1 MKGSFMVYLSSRQPT
16 NTNRRNKMTTT
27 KQTDHNEEIDFSIFQ
42 FPKLAQAVVDQMGG
56 EESFLEKWEDITNHG
71 ISGGF
76 SGFIYYNE
84 TNQFAKR
91 NIRLIR
97 EMARQQSDDFS
108 MGMLEMI
115 QGFNCLG
122 KDFSL
127 DEIGETLFGSG
138 EDEQIL
144 NALAWYAA
152 EETCHQFSIS
162 KE

>member
-1 MKGSFMVYLSSRQPT
+1 
-16 NTNRRNKMTTT
+16 MTTT
-27 KQTDHNEEIDFSIFQ
+27 TQTDHNKEIDFSIFQ
-42 FPKLAQAVVDQMGG
+42 FPILAQRVVDQIGG
-56 EESFLEKWEDITNHG
+56 EESFLEKWEDIINHG

-76 SGFIYYNE
+76 SGFIYYSE
-84 TNQFAKR
+84 TTDFSKR
-91 NIRLIR
+91 NICLIR
-97 EMARQQSDDFS
+97 EMARQQAEDFG

-127 DEIGETLFGSG
+127 DEIGETLFGGG
-138 EDEQIL
+138 EDVQIL

-162 KE
+162 KED

>member
-1 MKGSFMVYLSSRQPT
+1 MVYLSLRQPT
-16 NTNRRNKMTTT
+16 NTNTNRINNMTTT

-42 FPKLAQAVVDQMGG
+42 FPKLAEAVVDQMGG
-56 EESFLEKWEDITNHG
+56 EESFLSSWEDIITHG

-84 TNQFAKR
+84 TNQFAKH

-97 EMARQQSDDFS
+97 EMARQQADDFG

-122 KDFSL
+122 KENFSL
-127 DEIGETLFGSG
+127 DEIGETLFGDG
-138 EDEQIL
+138 DNEQIL
-144 NALAWYAA
+144 NGLAWYAA